1 MKIDIKTIEK
11 LASLSKLSFTKEELD
26 LISKDMSKMVNFI
39 NQLDEIDTEGVEPL
53 IHLNEEFNKWREDE
67 IREMLDQKEALS
79 NSPIKDS
86 TYFKLPKVLGNRV

>member
-1 MKIDIKTIEK
+1 LKIDIKTIEK

-26 LISKDMSKMVNFI
+26 LISKDMSKMVDFI

-53 IHLNEEFNKWREDE
+53 IHLNEEFNNWREDE
-67 IREMLDQKEALS
+67 IKEMLDLKEALS

-86 TYFKLPKVLGNRV
+86 TYFKLPKVLDK

>member
-1 MKIDIKTIEK
+1 MDINKDTIRK
-11 LASLSKLSFTKEELD
+11 LANLSKLTFSEKEMYLITQD
-26 LISKDMSKMVNFI
+26 LSKMVDFI

-53 IHLNEEFNKWREDE
+53 IHVNEGFNNWREDE

-86 TYFKLPKVLGNRV
+86 TYFKLPKVLDK